1 MKGEATDSEDTAGR
15 KKERKKGPLATAAV
29 KIRMSEI
36 AEHRAPMFSLR
47 TPSSLTDIKLAKQ
60 CSFTFPLHI

>member
-1 MKGEATDSEDTAGR
+1 MKGETTDGKETAGR
-15 KKERKKGPLATAAV
+15 KKEPLATAAV
-29 KIRMSEI
+29 KIRMIEI

-60 CSFTFPLHI
+60 CSFTFALHI